1 MRMYHSLI
9 MIVGDGRDADADARA
24 RLIARLD
31 EALEP
36 STTDIEDVVSD
47 IAIALLGR
55 SITFGPA
62 APSSPVPN
70 GMRVRGL

>member
-1 MRMYHSLI
+1 MYHGMI
-9 MIVGDGRDADADARA
+9 VIVGDDRDADARA
-24 RLIARLD
+24 RLIARLG

-36 STTDIEDVVSD
+36 SASDIEDVVSD
-47 IAIALLGR
+47 IAMALLGR

-70 GMRVRGL
+70 GVRVHGL